1 MNSLDTMRFFCGSS
15 NHKLAQEIAA
25 HLGIQEGLVELFKF
39 SGGESYARIQESI
52 RGFDCFV
59 LQSIGHNPNDAYMEL
74 FILMDA
80 LKRASAKSV
89 NLIVPHFAYGRQD
102 KKSAPREPITSRLI
116 ADLLDAIGFDRLI
129 TMDLHSDQIQG
140 FFSQPVDHLTA
151 LPIIADY
158 INQKSLANLVV
169 VAPDAGRVKFSKR
182 LADRLHASLAMMYKT
197 RPAQQVAKITNVIG
211 EVKDKTILLV
221 DDMIDTAGSVLS
233 GIEALKAAGCG
244 DVYLAATHPVF
255 SGPAIERLSNAP
267 LKEVIVTNTMDL
279 GPDKHFDGL
288 TVLSAAPLLAEAIRR
303 NYQRRSISSLFN

>member
-1 MNSLDTMRFFCGSS
+1 
-15 NHKLAQEIAA
+15 
-25 HLGIQEGLVELFKF
+25 
-39 SGGESYARIQESI
+39 
-52 RGFDCFV
+52 
-59 LQSIGHNPNDAYMEL
+59 
-74 FILMDA
+74 MDA

-102 KKSAPREPITSRLI
+102 KKSAPREPITARLI
-116 ADLLDAIGFDRLI
+116 ADLLDSIGFDRLI

-211 EVKDKTILLV
+211 DVKDKTILLV
-221 DDMIDTAGSVLS
+221 DDMIDTAGSVIS
-233 GIEALKAAGCG
+233 GIEALKASGCG

-255 SGPAIERLSNAP
+255 SGPAIERLSEAP
-267 LKEVIVTNTMDL
+267 LKEVIVTNTMALDS
-279 GPDKHFDGL
+279 DKHFDGL